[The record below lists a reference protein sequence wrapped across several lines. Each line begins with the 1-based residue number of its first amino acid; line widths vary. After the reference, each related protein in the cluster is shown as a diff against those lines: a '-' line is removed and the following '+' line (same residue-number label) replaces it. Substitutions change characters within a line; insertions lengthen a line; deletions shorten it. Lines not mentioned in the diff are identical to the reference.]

1 MGKYL
6 SLVKSPVHM
15 VRSTFKNIKRIEFK
29 NNAYYVDD
37 KIDSNF
43 EISKLIS
50 YVEDFLKSEYSYNN
64 EKLPDRIDD
73 ITHDYLSDKN
83 IEFYDIY
90 YGSEL
95 AGFISYKYK
104 NVTDAVSGKPYPDT
118 MHLRMLY
125 VNDKYRRKGLA
136 TSALHKM
143 ENAAVAHKK
152 KELHTF
158 VHSKNEKALALYYK
172 YGFESEGEA
181 TSKKKS
187 DKKKSSEST
196 TLTITMGKESAT
208 VITVE
213 L

>member
-1 MGKYL
+1 MK
-6 SLVKSPVHM
+6 
-15 VRSTFKNIKRIEFK
+15 
-29 NNAYYVDD
+29 
-37 KIDSNF
+37 KIDPSF

-50 YVEDFLKSEYSYNN
+50 YVEDFFLKLEYSYDN

-73 ITHDYLSDKN
+73 ITHDYLLDKN
-83 IEFYDIY
+83 IEFYGIY
-90 YGSEL
+90 CGSEL
-95 AGFISYKYK
+95 AGFIAYKYK
-104 NVTDAVSGKPYPDT
+104 NVTDAVSGKLYPDT

-158 VHSKNEKALALYYK
+158 TNAKNNRGIAFYTS
-172 YGFESEGEA
+172 YGFKSEGEA

-196 TLTITMGKESAT
+196 TLTIIMGKESAT